1 MFAAGKAS
9 AKAAAS
15 QNYGG
20 GGFEVL
26 QGGSHASGNDID
38 LGVSNRHNRRMRAE
52 GGEGMAIFSK
62 RATRRYSEVLPDLVA
77 SINKGNFEEQYAQSF
92 VLPDEMRLGI
102 GKERYVN
109 LSKIEGSLDQLTAQG
124 AERYSVMPD
133 GTVVVRIG
141 NVTKIIKK

>member
-124 AERYSVMPD
+124 AEHYSVMPD